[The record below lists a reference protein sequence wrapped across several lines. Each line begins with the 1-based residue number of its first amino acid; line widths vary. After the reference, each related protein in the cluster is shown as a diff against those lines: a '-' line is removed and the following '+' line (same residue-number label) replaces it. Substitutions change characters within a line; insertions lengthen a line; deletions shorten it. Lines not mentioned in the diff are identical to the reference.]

1 MMKIVCAD
9 MEGIF
14 TPEIWI
20 QVARK
25 TGIEELKLT
34 TRDISDYDVL
44 MKKRLG
50 ILAENGL
57 KLKDITNVIETMDPL
72 EGALDFLN
80 WVREQT
86 QIVVVSDTYVEFARP
101 LLRKLGWPTLF
112 CNTLTIAP
120 DGSIADYNLRQK
132 DGKRQTV
139 LSLKRLNYHILA
151 VGDSYNDITM
161 LMEADAGVL
170 FKPPENVKSEYPGLP
185 ATYNYDELKGALGPL
200 LDEGTDGG
208 Q

>member
-1 MMKIVCAD
+1 MMKIICAD

-20 QVARK
+20 RVAKK

-50 ILAENGL
+50 IMAENGL
-57 KLKDITNVIETMDPL
+57 KLKDITDVIETMDPL

-80 WVREQT
+80 WARELT

-112 CNTLTIAP
+112 CNTLTIGP
-120 DGSIADYNLRQK
+120 DGSITDYNLRQQ
-132 DGKRQTV
+132 DGKRKTV
-139 LSLKRLNYHILA
+139 LSLRRLNYHILA

-161 LMEADAGVL
+161 LKEADAGVL
-170 FKPPENVKSEYPGLP
+170 FKPPENVRNEYPELP
-185 ATYNYDELKGALGPL
+185 ATYNYDELKDVMVPL
-200 LDEGTDGG
+200 LGDGADA
-208 Q
+208 

>member
-1 MMKIVCAD
+1 MKIICAD

-20 QVARK
+20 EVAKK
-25 TGIEELKLT
+25 TGIGDLKLT

-50 ILAENGL
+50 ILAENSL
-57 KLKDITNVIETMDPL
+57 KLKDITDVIETMDPL
-72 EGALDFLN
+72 EGALDFLD
-80 WVREQT
+80 WVRERT
-86 QIVVVSDTYVEFARP
+86 QVIVVSDTYVEFARP

-120 DGSIADYNLRQK
+120 DGSIADYNLRQQ
-132 DGKRQTV
+132 DGKRETV

-151 VGDSYNDITM
+151 VGDSYNDISM
-161 LMEADAGVL
+161 LKEAHAGVL
-170 FKPPENVKSEYPGLP
+170 FKPPENVRSEYPELP
-185 ATYNYDELKGALGPL
+185 ATYNYDELKSVHRIAPG
-200 LDEGTDGG
+200 
-208 Q
+208 